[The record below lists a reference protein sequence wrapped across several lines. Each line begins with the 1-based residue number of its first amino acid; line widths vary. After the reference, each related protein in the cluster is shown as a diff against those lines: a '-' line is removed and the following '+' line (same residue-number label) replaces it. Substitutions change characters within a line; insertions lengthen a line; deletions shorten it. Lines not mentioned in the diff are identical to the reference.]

1 MKRILSLVLA
11 FSLCLTFSLA
21 AFAEEKAVSTT
32 APSTVSKAYVVM
44 DVDSGQV
51 LLEKNQNEKKYPAS
65 ITKILTAAIA
75 LEVGDPKDQY
85 VITADD
91 VFSYHF
97 PGTTYVALTHDEVVT
112 VDQLL
117 NASLL
122 ASANDAANC
131 LGSYV
136 ATKLGRSAL
145 NAEGK
150 ESYVSGFVEILNEKL
165 QELGCTGSHFTN
177 AHGLHD
183 ENHYTT
189 AYDMALILRYAL
201 NVPGFRDYFGAESY
215 TMAPTNMQ
223 PESRSWG
230 TQSGLFIP
238 SNKYYYEGAT
248 GAKLGYTDDAGHTMA
263 SVVKRGDS
271 ELLCILLDCGQGNW
285 ADHRDSASLYDYC
298 FDNFQKVTF
307 SVEELKQRSIPI
319 YKDNVIVEKAQ
330 VQPASDYSLQLHK
343 SLSKSDVRSSSDAPG
358 RFFDGES
365 QTVNLRFSLSKSA
378 LKKVEGGM
386 YTDLGSLRLQVK
398 AVPLE
403 EPKPSLG
410 ETLMAIGLKALK
422 VLGIVFVV
430 LVVVILLLRIYNVRR
445 YRKIRERRRQR
456 ELQRRREEQNSRR

>member
-1 MKRILSLVLA
+1 MKQILALVLA
-11 FSLCLTFSLA
+11 FSLSLTFALN
-21 AFAEEKAVSTT
+21 AFAEEKELASTAPTT
-32 APSTVSKAYVVM
+32 ASKAYVVM
-44 DVDSGQV
+44 DVDSGQI
-51 LLEKNQNEKKYPAS
+51 LIEKNQNEKKYPAS

-85 VITADD
+85 VITAED

-112 VDQLL
+112 VEQLL

-136 ATKLGRSAL
+136 ATKLGRTAL
-145 NAEGK
+145 NSEGNQ
-150 ESYVSGFVEILNEKL
+150 SYVAGFVEILNEKL
-165 QELGCTGSHFTN
+165 QELGCADSHFTN
-177 AHGLHD
+177 AHGLQD
-183 ENHYTT
+183 EEHYTT
-189 AYDMALILRYAL
+189 AHDMALILRYAL
-201 NVPGFRDYFGAESY
+201 SVPGFRDYFGAESY
-215 TMAPTNMQ
+215 TMAPTNKQ

-230 TQSGLFIP
+230 TQAGIFVP

-263 SVVKRGDS
+263 SVAKRGDS
-271 ELLCILLDCGQGNW
+271 ELLCVLLDCSQGNW

-307 SVEELKQRSIPI
+307 SVEDLKQRSIPI
-319 YKDNVIVEKAQ
+319 YKDGVIFEKAQ
-330 VQPASDYSLQLHK
+330 IQPASDYSLQLHK
-343 SLSKSDVRSSSDAPG
+343 SLSKSDVRTTSDAPG
-358 RFFDGES
+358 RFLEGDS
-365 QTVNLRFSLSKSA
+365 QKVKLNFSLTKSA

-386 YTDLGSLRLQVK
+386 YTDLGSIQLQVK

-410 ETLMAIGLKALK
+410 QTALSIGVKVLK
-422 VLGIVFVV
+422 VLGIAFLV
-430 LVVVILLLRIYNVRR
+430 LVVLILLLRAYNIRR

-456 ELQRRREEQNSRR
+456 ELQRRREQQNLRK